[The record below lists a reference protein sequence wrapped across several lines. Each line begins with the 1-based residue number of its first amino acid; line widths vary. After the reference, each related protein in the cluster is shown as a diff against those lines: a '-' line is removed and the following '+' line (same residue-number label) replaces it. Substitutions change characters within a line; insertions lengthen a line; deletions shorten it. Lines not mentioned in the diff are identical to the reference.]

1 MLESVCPYSSP
12 LLSPGP
18 KFDFLPGLRFTGHL
32 HVNGLCANLPVL
44 QGTVLQ
50 NHILSWTQAC
60 LERQRQASGLQNL
73 FPVDSVTPNGPV
85 YNKLT
90 PLVCIF
96 FLK

>member
-1 MLESVCPYSSP
+1 MASV
-12 LLSPGP
+12 
-18 KFDFLPGLRFTGHL
+18 
-32 HVNGLCANLPVL
+32 ANLPAL
-44 QGTVLQ
+44 QGAVLQ
-50 NHILSWTQAC
+50 NHILSWTQAR

-96 FLK
+96 FSKIKCIYFYILCTCGIKYFSSF